1 MTRSSRLQP
10 IAELAAQ
17 REQESSKALAETHAR
32 VDEQQTLL
40 DNLERF
46 HREYA
51 SEPAMSASDPVR
63 LQDYRLF
70 MDRLEHA
77 IARQREQLARAQ
89 GELERQ
95 QAQWSGRRS
104 HRKALDNAT
113 ARYAQAETRA
123 AERDEQS
130 EVEEIA
136 ALLARGLQS
145 SL

>member
-1 MTRSSRLQP
+1 MTRSRRLQP

-17 REQESSKALAETHAR
+17 REQESSKALAETHER
-32 VDEQQTLL
+32 VDQHQALL
-40 DNLERF
+40 ENLERF

-51 SEPAMSASDPVR
+51 HEPALSTADPVR

-77 IARQREQLARAQ
+77 IARQREQLAGAQ
-89 GELERQ
+89 NELELQ

-123 AERDEQS
+123 AERDEQL

-136 ALLARGLQS
+136 ALLRGRNGGQ
-145 SL
+145 

>member
-1 MTRSSRLQP
+1 MTRSSRLRP

-17 REQESSKALAETHAR
+17 REQESSKALAQTHAR
-32 VDEQQTLL
+32 VDEHRALL

-46 HREYA
+46 HRGYA
-51 SEPAMSASDPVR
+51 HEPALATADPVR

-77 IARQREQLARAQ
+77 IALQRRQLAEAQ
-89 GELERQ
+89 GELERLRT
-95 QAQWSGRRS
+95 QWSGRRS

-113 ARYAQAETRA
+113 ARRATAETRA
-123 AERDEQS
+123 AERAEQL

-136 ALLARGLQS
+136 ALLRSHGN
-145 SL
+145 